1 MGAGPR
7 NAHAPGAAP
16 PTLRSAPLGHFRLF
30 VLNSGRV
37 FFSCSW
43 GGPGGSGAPS
53 PCPLCPRVRP
63 ARPQLRRQV
72 SESAPRLAWPVAPAP
87 QAEASARVRAR
98 KAPNP
103 GPRPCTLVGPACSAP
118 TPLGRP
124 RPGPD
129 PRGPD
134 LGQGP
139 TSGRVFGERP
149 GMTGSQDRPLGGTRP
164 LDRSPGRTGLLDGP
178 PQRGQGGP
186 DPRTGHQGGPDPWTG
201 HYRGAREYLTPGWV
215 IREDWTLGHTEK
227 RLGNTGCQ
235 DRYPKRAQPRYG
247 SWRRAGP

>member
-1 MGAGPR
+1 MVTGTWDPGRKKDGQTTRIPLTLYHRTGRRVGAGPR

-164 LDRSPGRTGLLDGP
+164 LDRSPGRD
-178 PQRGQGGP
+178 RGGP
-186 DPRTGHQGGPDPWTG
+186 DSWTG
-201 HYRGAREYLTPGWV
+201 HRRGAREDQTPGRV
-215 IREDWTLGHTEK
+215 TREDRTPGRATTE
-227 RLGNTGCQ
+227 
-235 DRYPKRAQPRYG
+235 
-247 SWRRAGP
+247 GPESI